1 MEFGLPITTSQ
12 PVSKPYTT
20 INYQTTQEVQNVGL
34 GNTLATTEV
43 YPVTSYSKVSAPI
56 NTTVINYEVV
66 RPTYIETSTPAL
78 TTQDYTATAYQT
90 EVTNPAPST
99 SSYNTIPAVN
109 YYQGVA
115 PPVATSAQQKAVSLP
130 QTVTTYKQVVTT
142 RMEPRLV
149 TKYTQVPVTKM
160 ISMEQAKLISLFA
173 PQALMPI
180 PTTPGQ
186 ISQAPLVQLNPRH
199 IIKTYPVYESD
210 ANRAVNPSILSPK
223 PKNNNLNDFRS
234 RTLLEPFVNPVLTQ
248 NGFVS
253 GVNTGLPGLNTGLN
267 VGLNTG
273 LNTGLNAGLNTGLN
287 TGLNQL
293 GNNLTNTS
301 NNLTTGITNPLNNVQ
316 NNLNNATNNLT
327 SGVTNNVN
335 NLNNAGTGALGN
347 VRSGANEIAN
357 PSDNVKIAFENMKKQ
372 YKGEIKKLF

>member
-1 MEFGLPITTSQ
+1 MEFGLPITISQ
-12 PVSKPYTT
+12 PVYQPYTT

-43 YPVTSYSKVSAPI
+43 YPVTSYSNVSAPI

-78 TTQDYTATAYQT
+78 TTQDYTATVYQT

-160 ISMEQAKLISLFA
+160 IPMEQAKLISLFA

-210 ANRAVNPSILSPK
+210 ANRAVNPSILSPQ
-223 PKNNNLNDFRS
+223 PINNDLNDFRS
-234 RTLLEPFVNPVLTQ
+234 RTGLEPFVNPVLTQ

-253 GVNTGLPGLNTGLN
+253 GVNTGLP
-267 VGLNTG
+267 G

-347 VRSGANEIAN
+347 VRSGVNEIAN
-357 PSDNVKIAFENMKKQ
+357 PFDNVKIAVENMKKQ